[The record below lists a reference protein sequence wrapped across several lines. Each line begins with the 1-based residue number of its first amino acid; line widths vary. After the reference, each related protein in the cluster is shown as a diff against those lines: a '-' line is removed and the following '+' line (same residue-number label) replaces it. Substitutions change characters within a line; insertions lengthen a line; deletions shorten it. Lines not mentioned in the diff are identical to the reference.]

1 MNDPGRKQTPQ
12 TLDYANTSKTIINA
26 LLLCLQFQC
35 ARGKQISCS
44 VSIANSKLSQ
54 EFKKRFFI
62 FVYVW
67 PGGLFTFVLFKLFS
81 AFEMGVLL
89 GFCVIEGSLNQEPF
103 TIFDFI
109 WYFKQYILSLKQI
122 NS

>member
-54 EFKKRFFI
+54 EFKKRLFI

-89 GFCVIEGSLNQEPF
+89 GFCVRNLLQFLTLSGISSN
-103 TIFDFI
+103 IF
-109 WYFKQYILSLKQI
+109 
-122 NS
+122 